1 LARQALSWALLFG
14 ATNAPFQ
21 FSGGLL
27 MSRGFDGFEID
38 DFRGSDFGQDR
49 EGSRSPSSDWNK
61 WTELHNIHREEERA
75 DTLDRESH
83 DRSNRDRPPL
93 AREERIQAI
102 LSQRTRTL
110 YTDRNKTY
118 SLRDSEIHALSEVGK
133 FRVVAIGDLA
143 EFATNG
149 DRQRVENDVENLV
162 RQGLMKETTIADPE
176 HNPTQVVTLTKKGHK
191 LLSRG
196 KVLPT
201 HQASYH
207 GLKKPNEAFHNVDLY
222 RLYHKVSDEI
232 EGRGG
237 RILRVQLDYEMKK
250 ELYSRLA
257 YVSQDRN
264 RDSETLRTEIADRYH
279 LKVVSGKIPIPD
291 LRIEY
296 VNENENEIQRRDLE
310 LATEHYRPRGLS
322 QKARADFQIY
332 ARHGETD
339 RLRHIRDDRELSAA
353 ILGF

>member
-1 LARQALSWALLFG
+1 
-14 ATNAPFQ
+14 
-21 FSGGLL
+21 

-38 DFRGSDFGQDR
+38 DFRDSDFGPDR
-49 EGSRSPSSDWNK
+49 EVSRSPSSDWNK

-75 DTLDRESH
+75 DRLDREAP

-93 AREERIQAI
+93 AREERVQTI
-102 LSQRTRTL
+102 LSQRVRTQ

-118 SLRDSEIHALSEVGK
+118 SLRDSEIHTLSEVGK
-133 FRVVAIGDLA
+133 FRVVATRDLA
-143 EFATNG
+143 EFAYNG
-149 DRQRVENDVENLV
+149 DRARVENDVESLV

-176 HNPTQVVTLTKKGHK
+176 HNPTQVVTLTKEGHK

-196 KVLPT
+196 KVLPSD
-201 HQASYH
+201 QATYH
-207 GLKKPNEAFHNVDLY
+207 GLKKPKEAFHDADLY

-232 EGRGG
+232 ESRGG
-237 RILRVQLDYEMKK
+237 KVLRVQLDYEMKK

-257 YVSQDRN
+257 HVPKDRS
-264 RDSETLRTEIADRYH
+264 RDSETLRKEIAERYH
-279 LKVVSGKIPIPD
+279 LKVVSGRIPIPD
-291 LRIEY
+291 VRIEY

-322 QKARADFQIY
+322 QKARAGFQIY

-339 RLRHIRDDRELSAA
+339 RLRRIRDDRELSAT

>member
-1 LARQALSWALLFG
+1 
-14 ATNAPFQ
+14 
-21 FSGGLL
+21 

-38 DFRGSDFGQDR
+38 DFRGFDFGLDR
-49 EGSRSPSSDWNK
+49 EVSRSPSSDWNR

-75 DTLDRESH
+75 DRLDREGR

-93 AREERIQAI
+93 AREERVQAI
-102 LSQRTRTL
+102 LSQRVRTQ

-118 SLRDSEIHALSEVGK
+118 SLRDSEIHTLSEVGK
-133 FRVVAIGDLA
+133 FRVVAARDLA
-143 EFATNG
+143 EFAYNG
-149 DRQRVENDVENLV
+149 DRSRVENDVESLA
-162 RQGLMKETTIADPE
+162 RQGLTKVTSIADTE
-176 HNPTQVVTLTKKGHK
+176 HNPTQVVTLTKEGHK

-196 KVLPT
+196 NVVRSD
-201 HQASYH
+201 QATYH
-207 GLKKPNEAFHNVDLY
+207 GLKKPKEAIHDAELY
-222 RLYHKVSDEI
+222 RLYHKVADEI

-237 RILRVQLDYEMKK
+237 SVLRVKLDYEMKK
-250 ELYSRLA
+250 ELYSALA
-257 YVSQDRN
+257 YVPQDRS
-264 RDSETLRTEIADRYH
+264 RDSETLRKEIAEQYH

-296 VNENENEIQRRDLE
+296 VNENEYEIQRRDLE

-322 QKARADFQIY
+322 QKARAGFQIY

-339 RLRHIRDDRELSAA
+339 RLRRIRDDRELSAA